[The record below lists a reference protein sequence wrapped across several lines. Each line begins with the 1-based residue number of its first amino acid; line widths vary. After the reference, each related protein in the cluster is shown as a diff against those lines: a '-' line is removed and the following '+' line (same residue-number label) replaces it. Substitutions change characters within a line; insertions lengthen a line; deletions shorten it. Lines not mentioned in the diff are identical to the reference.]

1 MGELI
6 VILSF
11 ALVMLMLIGGFWV
24 TYPVTRRLGS
34 YLERL
39 IEEKRNG
46 ADAASRIESLQ
57 AELLDLQEEVRLL
70 AEHQAFSQS
79 LLAER
84 EAVPRLSATR
94 SHPEEV

>member
-6 VILSF
+6 VVLSF
-11 ALVMLMLIGGFWV
+11 ALVMLILIGGFWV

-79 LLAER
+79 LLADR
-84 EAVPRLSATR
+84 EKSPRLTAAR
-94 SHPEEV
+94 SRPDDF